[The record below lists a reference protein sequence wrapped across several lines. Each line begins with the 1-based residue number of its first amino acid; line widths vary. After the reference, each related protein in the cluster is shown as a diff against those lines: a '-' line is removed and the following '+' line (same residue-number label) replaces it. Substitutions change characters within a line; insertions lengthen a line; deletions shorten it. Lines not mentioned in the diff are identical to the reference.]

1 MYQGFWALFSASIVV
16 GTCRKYWRS
25 MKMPEKLYG
34 GMIPCNQS
42 SLPMDFQSGLLVQA
56 DLCVLLWPGVWYVWL
71 ADCLG
76 GLACCRT
83 GSRVGLLRAESQRR
97 YKNCQMCHYHISW
110 DYLWVA
116 YEMLRQQHE
125 AILIWH
131 FKRLN
136 ACFSGFPENWNYIF
150 RIKLKTYNLLSNP
163 K

>member
-1 MYQGFWALFSASIVV
+1 MYQGSWAYFLHLIASVQKILKINENAGKNSMVGWFMLIVISTH
-16 GTCRKYWRS
+16 GFPIR
-25 MKMPEKLYG
+25 
-34 GMIPCNQS
+34 
-42 SLPMDFQSGLLVQA
+42 LLVQA
-56 DLCVLLWPGVWYVWL
+56 ALCVPLWPGVWYVWL

-131 FKRLN
+131 FKKTKCLFFGLSREL
-136 ACFSGFPENWNYIF
+136 
-150 RIKLKTYNLLSNP
+150 KLHFQNQI
-163 K
+163 